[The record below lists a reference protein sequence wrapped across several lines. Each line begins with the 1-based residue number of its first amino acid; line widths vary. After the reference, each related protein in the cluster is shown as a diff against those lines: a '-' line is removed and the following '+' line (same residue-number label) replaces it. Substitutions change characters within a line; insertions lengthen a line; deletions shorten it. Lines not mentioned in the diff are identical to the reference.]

1 MDYSILEFLLL
12 YLHFFSSV
20 LWWGITFFVIFILR
34 PINKKGGYSFLLLRI
49 HQFVLPIS
57 TISIISGIALTF
69 ININFNSNIF
79 FNSLWSYMLILGG
92 SFSIPVYLIILFQS
106 TKRNI
111 KLKLGNQVTIKHTHL
126 HPYLLFALLSSTITI
141 MIFVTQLFS

>member
-1 MDYSILEFLLL
+1 MDYSILEFLIL

-34 PINKKGGYSFLLLRI
+34 PINKKGGYSFLLVRI
-49 HQFVLPIS
+49 HHFVFPIS

-69 ININFNSNIF
+69 ININFNSNRF

-111 KLKLGNQVTIKHTHL
+111 KLKLGNQVTIKHTYF

-141 MIFVTQLFS
+141 MIFVTHLFS

>member
-1 MDYSILEFLLL
+1 MDYSSLEFLIL

-34 PINKKGGYSFLLLRI
+34 PINKKEGYSFLLLRI
-49 HQFVLPIS
+49 HQFVILIS

-69 ININFNSNIF
+69 ININFNSNRF

-92 SFSIPVYLIILFQS
+92 SFSIPVYLIILFRN

-111 KLKLGNQVTIKHTHL
+111 KLKLGNQVTIKNIHF